1 MAEASHETTQKSSFY
16 QKPSRTKRNSL
27 EPIRTVDVTIR
38 EKQRKER
45 KSRNK
50 QKAMTIPSKSV
61 PSSNKQAV
69 AVKEIRMNQTDFGE
83 LIFGG
88 NVLKNL
94 NIEANLNN
102 SVKKLKLK
110 KTRNSK
116 FFGTS
121 ARDLQNQALL
131 QEQTVMPRP
140 LRKHLPRVEDKPP
153 VTSLFTKVM
162 PKNATLLVN

>member
-1 MAEASHETTQKSSFY
+1 
-16 QKPSRTKRNSL
+16 
-27 EPIRTVDVTIR
+27 
-38 EKQRKER
+38 
-45 KSRNK
+45 
-50 QKAMTIPSKSV
+50 MTIPSKSV

-121 ARDLQNQALL
+121 TRDL
-131 QEQTVMPRP
+131 
-140 LRKHLPRVEDKPP
+140 
-153 VTSLFTKVM
+153 
-162 PKNATLLVN
+162 